1 MKQIILKT
9 GFIIA
14 IFFAA
19 VTSTSCGDNMNEKDS
34 KDLAEDNNDAKF
46 TSAMEEDA
54 EYLVSAAEIDMEGIE
69 LGQLAQKNSTT
80 PSVIQ
85 LGKMMEDDH
94 TKSLKDLKTL
104 ATKKQITL
112 PTTLTSDNKNAY
124 DKIKNKFGYDF
135 DKEYSNM
142 LVEEHKDAIN
152 KFEKV
157 STNAKDPEIQSWA
170 ATFLILLRAHLD
182 HSIACQQQ
190 CEKMKSKS

>member
-14 IFFAA
+14 IFFATI
-19 VTSTSCGDNMNEKDS
+19 TSTSCDENVNGKDS

-94 TKSLKDLKTL
+94 TKSLKDLQTL
-104 ATKKQITL
+104 ATKKQITI
-112 PTTLTSDNKNAY
+112 PSTLTNDNKNAY

-157 STNAKDPEIQSWA
+157 STKAKDPDIQSWA
-170 ATFLILLRAHLD
+170 VTFLILLRSHLD